1 MLLWLNNNLSFE
13 KLNHF
18 IITLINK
25 ITQIIPDLKFLVKAI
40 VKDFICTIPGGIEE
54 NSYNERIKNIN
65 SNIFGF
71 IYTLNKEIKGKNI
84 SFNIINI
91 SYDYDDLK
99 SILHI
104 IEDKYQKKKKVIN
117 NNTNN
122 NNNIKKVFGNKDKD
136 KEKDKNASLKSKDIL
151 IKEFLSLKPAQT
163 IIINDIN
170 ETDFIN
176 PNVQEIIESL
186 NKKN

>member
-1 MLLWLNNNLSFE
+1 M
-13 KLNHF
+13 
-18 IITLINK
+18 
-25 ITQIIPDLKFLVKAI
+25 
-40 VKDFICTIPGGIEE
+40 
-54 NSYNERIKNIN
+54 
-65 SNIFGF
+65 
-71 IYTLNKEIKGKNI
+71 
-84 SFNIINI
+84 NI

-122 NNNIKKVFGNKDKD
+122 NNNIKKVFGNKEKDKD
-136 KEKDKNASLKSKDIL
+136 KDKNASLKSKDIL

-170 ETDFIN
+170 EIDFIN
-176 PNVQEIIESL
+176 PNVKEIIESL